1 MSLAEIRN
9 RYRVPAKRGGQ
20 ILAKDPSGQ
29 LTYGTIKAGTKG
41 FLVVQLVGHDGL
53 GLYHPT
59 DVEYCEKL
67 RSD

>member
-9 RYRVPAKRGGQ
+9 KHRVPAKRGGQ
-20 ILAKDPSGQ
+20 ILAKDPNGQ

-41 FLVVQLVGHDGL
+41 FLVVQLVGHDDL
-53 GLYHPT
+53 GLYHP
-59 DVEYCEKL
+59 DEVEYCEKL